1 MIDLE
6 TIAETRAKDLDQNE
20 KEWVEALR
28 QPSFNE
34 FSSYLSDGEIE
45 NFVLSFESPVA
56 LTIVSGEFLKGYKHG
71 GESTYFDFCEVV
83 SGSSLSLAKAF
94 DFLFRL
100 NLLEKDLE
108 KKWLY
113 EEKFEALKSFIQS
126 RESYEL
132 GDDVAQWAPK
142 DR

>member
-6 TIAETRAKDLDQNE
+6 TIAETRAKELDQNE

-28 QPSFNE
+28 QPSFND

-56 LTIVSGEFLKGYKHG
+56 LTVVSGEFLKGYKAG
-71 GESTYFDFCEVV
+71 GESPYFDFCEMIF
-83 SGSSLSLAKAF
+83 GSTFNLVQGF

-100 NLLEKDLE
+100 TLLEKDLG
-108 KKWLY
+108 KSWSY
-113 EEKFEALKSFIQS
+113 EEKFESLKGLLGSGDA
-126 RESYEL
+126 YEP
-132 GDDVAQWAPK
+132 GDDVSRWAPK
-142 DR
+142 